1 MKLTKT
7 PIDGLLIIEPRV
19 FFDDRGYFFESFNG
33 QSFSKLTGHSIPFV
47 QDNQAR
53 SVRGVL
59 RGLHYQNDPTP
70 QTKLIRVLEGAIWDV
85 VVDIRAGSPTYGQ
98 WYGIELS
105 AENRL
110 QFLVPR
116 GFAHG
121 YSVLSET
128 AEILYKCDN
137 FYDKSAEGGIAYNDP
152 ALAIDWKINV
162 DEAIVSDKDK
172 VQPLMKDAVIN
183 FSNLFTTE
191 LI

>member
-7 PIDGLLIIEPRV
+7 NINGLLIIEPRV

-33 QSFSKLTGHSIPFV
+33 QTFSEITGHGIPFV

-59 RGLHYQNDPTP
+59 RGLHYQNNPTP
-70 QTKLIRVLEGAIWDV
+70 QTKLIRVLEGTIWDV
-85 VVDIRAGSPTYGQ
+85 VVDIRKDSETYGE

-137 FYDKSAEGGIAYNDP
+137 YYDKSAEGGIAYNDP
-152 ALAIDWKINV
+152 ALAIDWKINLA
-162 DEAIVSDKDK
+162 DAIVSDKDK
-172 VQPLMKDAVIN
+172 VQSMMADARID
-183 FSNLFTTE
+183 F
-191 LI
+191 